1 MSLTPDQA
9 RDSLK
14 EINRTSQRS
23 AQAFSYASASPYF
36 ILWGCIWMVGY
47 GGSEALRHTTGAH
60 WSGTVWSTLTILGG
74 VGCTLIG
81 RRQAATRSV
90 EGRATNLR
98 LLMSMA
104 VIFGFMFALFAAI
117 GRPANPVAS
126 GAIAPLVVAMFYALL
141 GVWKGVRFLVAG
153 AALAALTLGGMFWLP
168 QYFLLWM
175 AAVGGGSLVL
185 VGLWLRKV

>member
-9 RDSLK
+9 SDSLK
-14 EINRTSQRS
+14 EIERTGRRS

-36 ILWGCIWMVGY
+36 ILWGIVWMVGY
-47 GGSEALRHTTGAH
+47 AGSEGLRHTIGLH
-60 WSGTVWSTLTILGG
+60 WAGTLWSTLTILGG
-74 VGCTLIG
+74 IGCTVIG
-81 RRQAATRSV
+81 RRQA
-90 EGRATNLR
+90 EGRGAVSRATDLR
-98 LLMSMA
+98 VLMSMA
-104 VIFGFMFALFAAI
+104 VIFVFMAALFAAI
-117 GRPANPVAS
+117 GRLANPVAS

-153 AALAALTLGGMFWLP
+153 AALAALTLGGLFWLP

-185 VGLWLRKV
+185 VGLWLHKV

>member
-1 MSLTPDQA
+1 M
-9 RDSLK
+9 R
-14 EINRTSQRS
+14 
-23 AQAFSYASASPYF
+23 
-36 ILWGCIWMVGY
+36 
-47 GGSEALRHTTGAH
+47 EA
-60 WSGTVWSTLTILGG
+60 
-74 VGCTLIG
+74 
-81 RRQAATRSV
+81 
-90 EGRATNLR
+90 
-98 LLMSMA
+98 
-104 VIFGFMFALFAAI
+104 
-117 GRPANPVAS
+117 